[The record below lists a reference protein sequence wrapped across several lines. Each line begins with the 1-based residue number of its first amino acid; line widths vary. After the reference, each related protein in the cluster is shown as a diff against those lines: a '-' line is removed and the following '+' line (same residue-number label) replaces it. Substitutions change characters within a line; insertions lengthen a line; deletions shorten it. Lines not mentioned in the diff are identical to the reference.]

1 MIPAAGAGTV
11 TVMVPVA
18 LAAHVVGAVAVAVGA
33 AGAAGI
39 GPTVT
44 DVAGEV
50 QPDAYLTVTL
60 YVPGAA
66 VKMPV
71 VFV

>member
-1 MIPAAGAGTV
+1 
-11 TVMVPVA
+11 MVPVA
-18 LAAHVVGAVAVAVGA
+18 FAAHVVGAVAVAVGA
-33 AGAAGI
+33 AGAVGM

-50 QPDAYLTVTL
+50 QPVAFLAVTL